1 MLTSSIDVAQV
12 VLYAFWF
19 FFAGL
24 IFWLRK
30 EDRREGY
37 PLESDNP
44 RRVARKEQPLM
55 FASPKVFKL
64 HDGGEYVAPDFTRD
78 TREIPAERTSPA
90 AGSPLEPTGD
100 AMGSNVGPAAWAQRH
115 DVAEVTID
123 GRDQVV
129 PMRVDPEM
137 TMFAGPDP
145 RGWAVVGGDGQSPG
159 KVKDIWVDRAD
170 VMVRYLEVELAAG
183 GTRLIPMPMIQ
194 LRAATRTVEVYSI
207 FGAHFA
213 KVPTLKN
220 PNQVTILE
228 EEKISAFYAGGR
240 LYASP
245 ARLGPVL

>member
-55 FASPKVFKL
+55 FAAPKTFKL
-64 HDGGEYVAPDFTRD
+64 PDGGEYVAPDFARD
-78 TREIPAERTSPA
+78 SREIKAERTSPA
-90 AGSPLEPTGD
+90 AGSPLEPVGD
-100 AMGSNVGPAAWAQRH
+100 PMLANVGPASYAQRH
-115 DVAEVTID
+115 DVPEVTID

-129 PMRVDPEM
+129 PMRIDPEM

-145 RGWAVVGGDGQSPG
+145 RGWSVVGGDGQSPG

-170 VMVRYLEVELAAG
+170 VMVRYLEVELAEG
-183 GTRLIPMPMIQ
+183 GSRLIPMPMIQ
-194 LRAATRTVEVYSI
+194 LRATSRKVEVSSI

-240 LYASP
+240 LYAAP
-245 ARLGPVL
+245 NRLGPLL